1 MTNTSTKRLVGT
13 DGSSTKRLVTAAL
26 PYANGPIHIG
36 HLVGYMQADFWVRW
50 NKMNGRDCIYV
61 CGDDTHGTPIMV
73 KARELGT
80 TPEAVIAKSHA
91 EHLSDFTDFKIQFD
105 HYSSTN
111 SEENRKL
118 AEDFYVRM
126 RDAGHTN
133 VRPREQL
140 WCNTDL
146 MFLPDRFVK
155 GICPKCEAAN
165 QYGDSCDNCG
175 STYAATDLK
184 SPACS
189 ICAST
194 PTLKSSDT
202 IAFKLSDFRDF
213 LATWVPQHAPE
224 EVANKLGEW
233 VHGEL
238 LDWDISRD
246 APYFGF
252 KIPGFESKYFYVWL
266 DAPIGYISSTEQWCN
281 SAEGK
286 ARGYTMNDYWLP
298 VGAGGKPAEIFHF
311 IGKDIIKFHCLFWP
325 AMLKTAGRKL
335 PTEIFVNG
343 FLTVNGEKMSKSK
356 GTFISART
364 YLNHFDGSY
373 LRYYFASKL
382 NSQLQDIDLGLE
394 DFVNRVNSD
403 LVGKITNLGSRGA
416 QMLGK
421 KLGGYLSDQMDEAG
435 AALHAR
441 ILADGPSI
449 AEHFENRDFAKVI
462 NQIRLHADETNKY
475 FDLKAPW
482 NLIKTNEHETRQVLT
497 TTLNIFRAMAIA
509 LKPILPDYADRVAA
523 LFGEKPYTWTD
534 WSKPRLGHPVNEYS
548 HLAVRIEAEKIA
560 AMVEA
565 SKEEVKKVE
574 DSRTQSKATA
584 AQAATGKGS
593 AASAA
598 SVKGSAASA
607 ASVKGSAASAAS
619 VKGSAA
625 SAASGDSQP
634 LDIDTFNKVD
644 LRIGRIV
651 KAEAIPEADKLL
663 KLQIDLG
670 PLGMRQIFAGIKAA
684 YDPATLEGRLTVV
697 VANLAPRKMKFGM
710 SEGMVLAASDPTRGP
725 AVGKGLFIL
734 SPDNGAEPGD
744 RVK

>member
-1 MTNTSTKRLVGT
+1 MTN
-13 DGSSTKRLVTAAL
+13 TKRLVTAAL

-50 NKMNGRDCIYV
+50 NKMNGRDCIYI

-73 KARELGT
+73 KARELGI
-80 TPEAVIAKSHA
+80 TPEEVIAKSYA
-91 EHLSDFTDFKIQFD
+91 EHLQDFTDFGIKFD
-105 HYSSTN
+105 NYSSTN

-140 WCNTDL
+140 WCNVDK

-155 GICPKCEAAN
+155 GICPKCSSPA
-165 QYGDSCDNCG
+165 QYGDSCDVCG

-184 SPACS
+184 SPGCS
-189 ICAST
+189 ICGSV
-194 PTLKSSDT
+194 PSLKASDT
-202 IAFKLSDFRDF
+202 ISFKLSDFREF
-213 LATWVPQHAPE
+213 LAAWVPQHAPE

-252 KIPGFESKYFYVWL
+252 KIPGFDSKYFYVWL

-281 SAEGK
+281 SPAGK
-286 ARGYTMNDYWLP
+286 TGGYTMSDYWLP
-298 VGAGGKPAEIFHF
+298 VGDGGKPAEIYHF

-364 YLNHFDGSY
+364 YLKHLDGSN

-421 KLGGYLSDQMDEAG
+421 RLGGKLAPKMDVDG
-435 AALHAR
+435 AALYAKTLTR
-441 ILADGPSI
+441 AKTI
-449 AEHFENRDFAKVI
+449 AENFENRDFAKVL
-462 NQIRLHADETNKY
+462 NEIREIADETNKY
-475 FDLKAPW
+475 FDDKAPW
-482 NLIKTNEHETRQVLT
+482 ALIKTDEEETRSVLT
-497 TTLNIFRAMAIA
+497 TTLNVFRFMAIA
-509 LKPILPDYADRVAA
+509 LKPVLPDYADKVSQI
-523 LFGEKPYTWTD
+523 FGETSYQWTD
-534 WSKPRLGHPVNEYS
+534 VTTTLLDRSVGEYT
-548 HLAVRIEAEKIA
+548 HLAVRIEADKIT
-560 AMVEA
+560 AMIEA

-574 DSRTQSKATA
+574 DTRAQSKATS
-584 AQAATGKGS
+584 TPGS
-593 AASAA
+593 PAPAKSAMPASPAE
-598 SVKGSAASA
+598 G
-607 ASVKGSAASAAS
+607 G
-619 VKGSAA
+619 GL
-625 SAASGDSQP
+625 

-644 LRIGRIV
+644 LRIGKIV
-651 KAEAIPEADKLL
+651 KAETIPEADKLL
-663 KLQIDLG
+663 KLQVDLG

-710 SEGMVLAASDPTRGP
+710 SEGMVLAASDPAGSG
-725 AVGKGLFIL
+725 GKDLFIL
-734 SPDNGAEPGD
+734 SPDNGAKPGD